1 MTQNLI
7 IIIVALSSVAIL
19 WWLRRDMKRQREWRE
34 AKEQKIARLQRR
46 IADKK
51 KQAKQ
56 ADLRE
61 ED

>member
-56 ADLRE
+56 ADSRE

>member
-7 IIIVALSSVAIL
+7 IIIVALGSVLIL
-19 WWLRRDMKRQREWRE
+19 WWLRWDMKRQRAWRE

-51 KQAKQ
+51 KQSKQ
-56 ADLRE
+56 TAAQE
-61 ED
+61 EE